1 MKFIELL
8 WQVRGTCIC
17 NFDGSSAMVGSTQSL
32 EKLKFHPLR
41 NTYFLKQ
48 VLPTLLSHFVIFA
61 NLVGEK

>member
-1 MKFIELL
+1 
-8 WQVRGTCIC
+8 
-17 NFDGSSAMVGSTQSL
+17 MVGSTQSL